1 MIAGRLKI
9 PWASFGRFLIKHYV
23 REARKHVIDLDLVR
37 DMYDELN
44 LDFKTIPA
52 IRELAYTSIFEA
64 WYNFKLDTYEYGDYC
79 CELSDLRDRFP
90 ELDNDLHAAVTAKK
104 DFLIASR
111 LKRQQKRE
119 EEEEEARVM
128 RADEGAS
135 NRYHTSHDSQI
146 DGVGAEHTNG
156 NENDAVWTMNSAS
169 EAIGEWDKP
178 ANDQID
184 RSTWADQMDDSASVA
199 STPTPAAAAAVS
211 GVASAPVDLG
221 GW

>member
-23 REARKHVIDLDLVR
+23 REARNHVIDLDLVR

-44 LDFKTIPA
+44 PDFKTIPA

-64 WYNFKLDTYEYGDYC
+64 WYNFKIDTDEYADYC

-104 DFLIASR
+104 EFLIASR

-119 EEEEEARVM
+119 KEEEEARAL
-128 RADEGAS
+128 RADEGVS
-135 NRYHTSHDSQI
+135 DRYHTSHDSQI
-146 DGVGAEHTNG
+146 DGVGGERING
-156 NENDAVWTMNSAS
+156 NENGAVWSMNSAD

-178 ANDQID
+178 ANDHID
-184 RSTWADQMDDSASVA
+184 RST
-199 STPTPAAAAAVS
+199 
-211 GVASAPVDLG
+211 
-221 GW
+221 